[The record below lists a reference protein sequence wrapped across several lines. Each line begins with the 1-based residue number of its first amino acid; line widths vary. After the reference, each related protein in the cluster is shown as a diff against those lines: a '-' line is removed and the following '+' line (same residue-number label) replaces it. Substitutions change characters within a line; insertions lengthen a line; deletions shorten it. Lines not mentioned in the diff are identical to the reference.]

1 MEENDTECVPA
12 TRTQA
17 AYTKPHVDPINT
29 ARTTNRTVVDR
40 KNHSLFLDERYHLS
54 ARLHSRSLLGKHE
67 LAASEIL
74 VRLGKQ
80 KRHLKRKEGRLEH
93 LLCCPFNR
101 LVGDDRQ

>member
-1 MEENDTECVPA
+1 
-12 TRTQA
+12 
-17 AYTKPHVDPINT
+17 
-29 ARTTNRTVVDR
+29 
-40 KNHSLFLDERYHLS
+40 
-54 ARLHSRSLLGKHE
+54 LHSRSLLGKHE